1 MTAPAGGRRRAPRE
15 EGSGVMHSSITLG
28 RIAGVEIGINWSW
41 LVIFGLIIW
50 SLGAAVFP
58 TENPG
63 LSDATYGA
71 MAFAAAVL
79 FFISLLLHEVGHAV
93 VARREGMEIEGITLW
108 LFGGVAKFKGM
119 FPSAGAEFRIAIA
132 GPAVTLVL
140 GGCFLL
146 GAWLTPLPGAIDGV
160 ITWLGY
166 VNVYLLVFNMLPAL
180 PLDGGRVL
188 RATVW
193 HLRGDFAQA
202 TRFAGALGRAFGQ
215 AMVALG
221 LVGALLFAA
230 PGGLWLAVIGWFLIA
245 AAGAETGLV
254 VAREALAGL
263 HVGDAMTE
271 GPSIARADATVREFM
286 DDVFARSRHSAYPVL
301 AAGGVVGIVS
311 FRAMAC
317 RAAEWTECGWRDR
330 MQPLEDTLVVGR
342 DDELGDAL
350 TELVQTPLG
359 RAIVRSD
366 GRTDGF
372 LSLTDV
378 QRLLELRR
386 LGGSR

>member
-1 MTAPAGGRRRAPRE
+1 M
-15 EGSGVMHSSITLG
+15 MHSSITLG

-41 LVIFGLIIW
+41 LVIFGLIVW

-58 TENPG
+58 AENPG

-71 MAFAAAVL
+71 MAFAASVL

-140 GGCFLL
+140 GACFLL
-146 GAWLTPLPGAIDGV
+146 GAWLAPLPGAIDGV

-166 VNVYLLVFNMLPAL
+166 VNASLLVFNMLPAL

-215 AMVALG
+215 AMVVLG
-221 LVGALLFAA
+221 LVGALLFGA
-230 PGGLWLAVIGWFLIA
+230 PGGLWLALIGWFLIA

-254 VAREALAGL
+254 VAREALTGL

-271 GPSIARADATVREFM
+271 HPSVARADATVREFM

-301 AAGGVVGIVS
+301 AAEDVVGIVS
-311 FRAMAC
+311 FRAMAAVP
-317 RAAEWTECGWRDR
+317 AAEWDRVRVADR
-330 MQPLEDTLVVGR
+330 MEPLERTLVVGR
-342 DDELGDAL
+342 DDELGETL
-350 TELVQTPLG
+350 TELVQTSLG

-366 GRTDGF
+366 GRADGF

-386 LGGSR
+386 LADSR